1 MKKKTKY
8 LLGIITL
15 FFIQNSSVLAYS
27 NYSKGKLSCGNGMI
41 TNIPTMIP
49 RTVNIVYMAL
59 QIAVPV
65 LLVIFGSIDL
75 IKAISSG
82 KEDDMKKAQATL
94 IRRIVTGVLVF
105 FIFVIVKLLVN
116 AFGNH
121 KANVVNCMNCFINNS
136 CKK

>member
-1 MKKKTKY
+1 MKKKIKY
-8 LLGIITL
+8 LLTFITL
-15 FFIQNSSVLAYS
+15 FLIQNSSVLAYS

-49 RTVNIVYMAL
+49 KTVSIVYMAL

-82 KEDDMKKAQATL
+82 KEDEMKKAQTTFL
-94 IRRIVTGVLVF
+94 RRLVTGALVF

-116 AFGNH
+116 SFGNH
-121 KANVVNCMNCFINNS
+121 TAKVVNCMNCFINNS